1 LEQRRALGW
10 PAVVRR
16 SIRGEAILVSAL
28 SYDPILRGF
37 LALLIVGA
45 VFPLNGVF
53 ILRLNLIALRF
64 MLMHGALLG
73 GAIALGLNLDPLV
86 LAIVFD
92 LALVLIIAAVSRNSS
107 LNAGNVTIFLMV
119 LTVGLAVI
127 VIYRF
132 GVTAKDT
139 LAILWGSLF
148 ALSALDLFLTILFSI
163 MTLLFVVT
171 SFRRI
176 KAVLFNRDIAF
187 SSGIRAD
194 LYHNVILLITGITV
208 AFCMR
213 LIGAL
218 LLDALLLLPAIA
230 GSLFA
235 RSMKG
240 LFVLAALFGV
250 LSSLSGFFLSLAVDI
265 PVSSAVTIVASLIL
279 GIGIISRRFRKP
291 GTKNAT

>member
-1 LEQRRALGW
+1 M
-10 PAVVRR
+10 VRR

>member
-1 LEQRRALGW
+1 M
-10 PAVVRR
+10 VRR

-148 ALSALDLFLTILFSI
+148 ALSPLDLFLTILFSI

>member
-1 LEQRRALGW
+1 MVL
-10 PAVVRR
+10 R

-148 ALSALDLFLTILFSI
+148 ALSPLDLFLTLLFSI

-279 GIGIISRRFRKP
+279 GIGIISRRFRKS

>member
-1 LEQRRALGW
+1 MRQ
-10 PAVVRR
+10 
-16 SIRGEAILVSAL
+16 SNRGEAIPVSAL
-28 SYDPILRGF
+28 SYEPVLRGF

-73 GAIALGLNLDPLV
+73 GAVALGLNLDPLV
-86 LAIVFD
+86 LALAFD
-92 LALVLIIAAVSRNSS
+92 LVLVIIVAVVSGNSS

-132 GVTAKDT
+132 GVAAKDT

-148 ALSALDLFLTILFSI
+148 ALSPSDLLLTILFSVV
-163 MTLLFVVT
+163 TLLFVVT
-171 SFRRI
+171 FFRRL
-176 KAVLFNRDIAF
+176 KAVLFSRDIAF

-194 LYHNVILLITGITV
+194 LFHNVILVITGISV

-240 LFVLAALFGV
+240 VFILAALFGL
-250 LSSLSGFFLSLAVDI
+250 LSSLSGFFLSLAADI
-265 PVSSAVTIVASLIL
+265 PASAAVTIVASLIL
-279 GIGIISRRFRKP
+279 GIGIIARRFRKP
-291 GTKNAT
+291 GAKIAT

>member
-1 LEQRRALGW
+1 M
-10 PAVVRR
+10 VRR

-73 GAIALGLNLDPLV
+73 GAIALGLNLNPLV

-92 LALVLIIAAVSRNSS
+92 LALVLIIVAVSRNSS

-148 ALSALDLFLTILFSI
+148 ALSPLDLFLTILFSI